1 MNYHNITKCD
11 MLNGEGLRVV
21 LWLSHCIHNCPG
33 CHNPQ
38 THAAD
43 SGICFDEAALEEIF
57 TELQQDYT
65 AGITFSGGDPLS
77 PINRKPVLALC
88 ERIRKEFPSK
98 NIWLYTG
105 FEWEDICHL
114 SGIEHVDVV
123 VDGPFVLAQKDNT
136 LPYRGSTNQ
145 RIIDVKATFASNA
158 VVEKEI

>member
-1 MNYHNITKCD
+1 

-43 SGICFDEAALEEIF
+43 SGIRFDEAALDEVF
-57 TELQQDYT
+57 TELQKDYI

-77 PINRKPVLALC
+77 PINRQPVLALC

-105 FEWEDICHL
+105 FQWEEICGL
-114 SGIEHVDVV
+114 SGIDHVDVV
-123 VDGPFVLAQKDNT
+123 VDGPFVLAEKDNS
-136 LPYRGSTNQ
+136 LPYRGSANQ
-145 RIIDVKATFASNA
+145 RIIDVKATFAGNG
-158 VVEKEI
+158 VIEKKI